1 MKKNIFV
8 TWLLLLMGTVSAC
21 AQYYNTQSDRTL
33 YYEVYAGD
41 IDKKHTEYS
50 AIQQTTTRNDSIFI
64 TQNDFFPPISELIN
78 DSLLIQKIIYA
89 KGTTIILLKDEESEK
104 GNLIRMISSMMK
116 EDKGDW
122 RNRMVTQGSIRIALD
137 DEKKKGE
144 KIQTDKFVLQV
155 DPLTIT
161 TTLNG
166 EYQGFETVHTPAGDF
181 NCLKIAYKMKTK
193 FFLFSETIRVIE
205 WYAKDVG
212 LVKREECDDK
222 QKTKTTKILSNM
234 KRRL

>member
-8 TWLLLLMGTVSAC
+8 TLLLMSMGAASAC

-33 YYEVYAGD
+33 YYEVRTGD
-41 IDKKHTEYS
+41 TDEKHTEYS
-50 AIQQTTTRNDSIFI
+50 VIQQTTMRNDSTFI
-64 TQNDFFPPISELIN
+64 TQNDFFPPISEQIK
-78 DSLLIQKIIYA
+78 DSLLVQRIIYA
-89 KGTTIILLKDEESEK
+89 NGATIILLKDEESEK
-104 GNLIRMISSMMK
+104 SNLTRMISSMMK

-122 RNRMVTQGSIRIALD
+122 KNRMVTTGSIRITLD

-144 KIQTDKFVLQV
+144 KIQTDKFVLQAG
-155 DPLTIT
+155 PLTIT

-193 FFLFSETIRVIE
+193 FFLFSETIQTIE
-205 WYAKDVG
+205 WYAKDIG
-212 LVKREECDDK
+212 LVKREESNGK
-222 QKTKTTKILSNM
+222 QKTKYTKILSDM
-234 KRRL
+234 KRRV